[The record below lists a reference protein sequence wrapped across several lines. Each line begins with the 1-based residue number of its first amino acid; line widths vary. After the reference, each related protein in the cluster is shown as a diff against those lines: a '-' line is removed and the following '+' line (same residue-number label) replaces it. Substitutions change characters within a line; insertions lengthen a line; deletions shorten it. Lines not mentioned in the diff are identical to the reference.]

1 MGRFTGG
8 VLAAAIVAAALLGP
22 APVRAQTP
30 ADPPF
35 EVPVADLAAALEC
48 PQPFTHPEREPVLL
62 VHGTF
67 TNGHENFSWNW
78 ELLLPS
84 RGYDY
89 CLVTYPDRGLG
100 DMQVSAE
107 YVAYAVQEMH
117 RRTGAKVDV
126 VGHSQGG
133 LMPRWAIKWWPSV
146 QAAVD
151 DYVMLAGPNHGVAL
165 AASAEQSPFPIVP
178 VGYQFAA
185 TSKFITALNA
195 GDESPGAVDYS
206 SLYSLTDELVQ
217 PAFPVPTSALDW
229 GNEGPNVRNVSL
241 QDVCPGRVV
250 DHLGIGT
257 TDRLSMELTLDALS
271 HAGPVDPARVPV
283 LPTCILPDQYA
294 VPEQFPV
301 LLEQFQRTFSSGFP
315 EFTLVDTEPP
325 LKAYTQPAPAQAA
338 PTPAPA
344 AGVEASRAATGE
356 LAATGGTFPVAV
368 GLALVALAFLSR
380 RLVR

>member
-1 MGRFTGG
+1 VTT
-8 VLAAAIVAAALLGP
+8 A
-22 APVRAQTP
+22 RAQTA

-48 PQPFTHPEREPVLL
+48 PHPFTHPEHEPVLL

-78 ELLLPS
+78 ELALPS

-89 CLVTYPDRGLG
+89 CLVTYPDRGTG
-100 DMQVSAE
+100 DMQISAE

-117 RRTGAKVDV
+117 RRTGSKVDI

-151 DYVMLAGPNHGVAL
+151 DYVMLAGPNHGVML
-165 AASAEQSPFPIVP
+165 AANSEQSPFPIVP
-178 VGYQFAA
+178 VGYQFAPE
-185 TSKFITALNA
+185 SKFITALNA
-195 GDESPGAVDYS
+195 DDESPGAVDYS

-217 PAFPVPTSALDW
+217 PVAPVPTAGLEW
-229 GNEGPNVRNVSL
+229 GRTVPNVRNVSL
-241 QDVCPGRVV
+241 QDVCPGRLV
-250 DHLGIGT
+250 DHLSIGT
-257 TDRLSMELTLDALS
+257 TDRLTQELTIDALS

-283 LPTCILPDQYA
+283 VPTCVLPDQYA

-301 LLEQFQRTFSSGFP
+301 LLEQFQRSFAGGFP
-315 EFTLVDTEPP
+315 EYGLTDTEPP
-325 LKAYTQPAPAQAA
+325 LNANAVQGASTSAPATAT
-338 PTPAPA
+338 PTPAP
-344 AGVEASRAATGE
+344 GTDTTRAAAA
-356 LAATGGTFPVAV
+356 LAATGGTFPAAV
-368 GLALVALAFLSR
+368 GLALVALALVSR